1 VNYERLPCPSLDE
14 AIQLVDSTVA
24 AFRTGSGEVRN
35 NKTILRLLAIA
46 QAWLAEQ
53 TDAAC
58 PKLCFNLANYPD
70 VGAELYGPE
79 QRVFDLEQSQ
89 ALADEVN
96 EASFDLP

>member
-1 VNYERLPCPSLDE
+1 VNYDRLPCPSLDE

-46 QAWLAEQ
+46 QAWLSQQ

-58 PKLCFNLANYPD
+58 PKLCFNLANRSD
-70 VGAELYGPE
+70 VRTELYGPE
-79 QRVFDLEQSQ
+79 QGVLEQQ
-89 ALADEVN
+89 RCPALADEVN
-96 EASFDLP
+96 EASFDSP